1 MLTSLLLRSIPVL
14 LCVREMKKTTIC
26 LTLILLFAFAQAEV
40 YSQVKSNASS
50 LTKEQ
55 WQKDLQYLAKE
66 LPQRHKN
73 AFHKVG
79 KEQFERAV
87 SEFNSAIPSL
97 QEYEILVGLRRIV
110 AMIGDAHTALEPQK
124 TFNRYPLTLYWFGN
138 DLRVLRTTAEYKRA
152 LGTRVVGI
160 GRLNLADSIERIN
173 ALVPKESEQ
182 FVRYSNVSLMP
193 LAEIL
198 HVLKIAPDINRA
210 EWTFEDA
217 QGKRFSL
224 NLAAQPPEAKIEW
237 LSTLKEAP
245 LYRQRANELMWVTAL
260 PDAQTVYLNLKS
272 YPDGDTFKRVSAE
285 AFKLIEGNQAK
296 RLVIDVRQ
304 SNGGDFLKF
313 RSHILKELKNQ
324 SAFRKP
330 NSLFVIIGRGTISA
344 AMHNAIDMRN
354 EMNAVLVGEPSGSK
368 PNSYSEN
375 DEFTLPNS
383 RLQVSYS
390 TRYYKL
396 QDKDTPSL
404 MPDKLI
410 EPVWELYTA
419 GRDSV
424 MEWILAQPL
433 PK

>member
-1 MLTSLLLRSIPVL
+1 MSLLLRSIPVL
-14 LCVREMKKTTIC
+14 LCVREMKKTTIL
-26 LTLILLFAFAQAEV
+26 LTLILLFAFAHNTQV
-40 YSQVKSNASS
+40 YSQVKSNANSP
-50 LTKEQ
+50 TKEQ

-73 AFHKVG
+73 AFHTVG

-87 SEFNSAIPSL
+87 AELNSAIPSL

-110 AMIGDAHTALEPQK
+110 AMVGDAHTALEPHK
-124 TFNRYPLTLYWFGN
+124 TFNRYPLTLYWFGS

-160 GRLNLADSIERIN
+160 GKLNLADSIERIN
-173 ALVPKESEQ
+173 TLVPKESEQ
-182 FVRYSNVSLMP
+182 FVRYSNVSLTP
-193 LAEIL
+193 FAEIL
-198 HVLKIAPDINRA
+198 HALKIAPDINRA

-217 QGKRFSL
+217 EGKRFSL
-224 NLAAQPPEAKIEW
+224 NLAALAPDAKIEW

-245 LYRQRANELMWVTAL
+245 LYRQRANELMWVAVL

-272 YPDGDTFKRVSAE
+272 YPDADTFKRVSAE

-344 AMHNAIDMRN
+344 AMHNAIDLRN

-390 TRYYKL
+390 TKYYKL

-419 GRDSV
+419 GRDSA

>member
-1 MLTSLLLRSIPVL
+1 
-14 LCVREMKKTTIC
+14 
-26 LTLILLFAFAQAEV
+26 
-40 YSQVKSNASS
+40 
-50 LTKEQ
+50 
-55 WQKDLQYLAKE
+55 
-66 LPQRHKN
+66 
-73 AFHKVG
+73 
-79 KEQFERAV
+79 
-87 SEFNSAIPSL
+87 L
-97 QEYEILVGLRRIV
+97 QEYEILVGLRRII
-110 AMIGDAHTALEPQK
+110 AMVGDAHTALEPQK
-124 TFNRYPLTLYWFGN
+124 TFNRYPLTLYWFGS

-198 HVLKIAPDINRA
+198 HALKIAPDINRA

>member
-1 MLTSLLLRSIPVL
+1 MTGLLTHSLKVL
-14 LCVREMKKTTIC
+14 FCVSEMKKTTIC
-26 LTLILLFAFAQAEV
+26 LTLIFVFAFAHPAQV
-40 YSQVKSNASS
+40 YSQTKFNANS

-55 WQKDLQYLAKE
+55 WQRDLQYLAKE
-66 LPQRHKN
+66 LQQRHKN
-73 AFHKVG
+73 AFHTVG

-87 SEFNSAIPSL
+87 AELNSAIPSL

-110 AMIGDAHTALEPQK
+110 AMVGDAHTALEPTR
-124 TFNRYPLTLYWFGN
+124 TFNRYPLTLYWFGS
-138 DLRVLRTTAEYKRA
+138 DLRVLRTTAEYRRA
-152 LGTRVVGI
+152 LGARVVGI
-160 GRLNLADSIERIN
+160 GRLNLADAIERIN
-173 ALVPKESEQ
+173 TLTPKESEQ

-198 HVLKIAPDINRA
+198 NALKIAPDVNRA

-217 QGKRFSL
+217 EGKRFSL
-224 NLAAQPPEAKIEW
+224 NLAAQPPDAKIEW

-245 LYRQRANELMWVTAL
+245 LYRQRANELMWVAAL
-260 PDAQTVYLNLKS
+260 PDAQTVYLNLKA
-272 YPDGDTFKRVSAE
+272 YPDADTFKRVSAE
-285 AFKLIEGNQAK
+285 TFKLIEGNQAK
-296 RLVIDVRQ
+296 RFVIDVRQ
-304 SNGGDFLKF
+304 SNGGDFFKF

-330 NSLFVIIGRGTISA
+330 NSLFVIIGRGAISA
-344 AMHNAIDMRN
+344 AMHNAIDLRN
-354 EMNAVLVGEPSGSK
+354 EMNAVLVGELSGSK
-368 PNSYSEN
+368 PNNYSEN

-390 TRYYKL
+390 TRYYTL

-419 GRDSV
+419 GRDSA